1 MKQKLTALSLEQLA
15 KEMPVI
21 SEQEQQAYWG
31 GGTGTKDDPYTYQEY
46 SQMLDSGTWSG
57 GYVLGVGESGALDTE
72 SPSAPIN
79 GAVYLTSEDRRT
91 GKNNR
96 VIAYKDFEEMAI
108 VGSWQGGLVRM
119 RDGSIQYLDKDA
131 QDDDGIINRTG
142 DYNRDFMYTAGYKA
156 GMSTSAW
163 DDIWTLGSGVGLMMI
178 SGSENWAV
186 WDSGAGR
193 LDRLNAARG
202 NKNK

>member
-15 KEMPVI
+15 KEMPVL

-91 GKNNR
+91 GKNSR

-119 RDGSIQYLDKDA
+119 RDSSIQYLDKDA

-142 DYNRDFMYTAGYKA
+142 DYTEILCIPQAIR
-156 GMSTSAW
+156 
-163 DDIWTLGSGVGLMMI
+163 
-178 SGSENWAV
+178 
-186 WDSGAGR
+186 
-193 LDRLNAARG
+193 
-202 NKNK
+202 

>member
-15 KEMPVI
+15 KEMPVL

-57 GYVLGVGESGALDTE
+57 VL
-72 SPSAPIN
+72 
-79 GAVYLTSEDRRT
+79 
-91 GKNNR
+91 
-96 VIAYKDFEEMAI
+96 FMAI
-108 VGSWQGGLVRM
+108 
-119 RDGSIQYLDKDA
+119 
-131 QDDDGIINRTG
+131 
-142 DYNRDFMYTAGYKA
+142 
-156 GMSTSAW
+156 
-163 DDIWTLGSGVGLMMI
+163 SGP
-178 SGSENWAV
+178 ENWAV